1 MSYKITQ
8 FTRDRAREI
17 GVEVYPS
24 KNPKKKLDVVFPKG
38 AVVSIGAMGYGDFPT
53 YMKTHGMEY
62 ALKRRLAYHM
72 RHRKDDGLAGQLAKH
87 LLW

>member
-1 MSYKITQ
+1 MSYQITQ
-8 FTRDRAREI
+8 FTRDRAKEI
-17 GVEVYPS
+17 GVKVFPS

-38 AVVSIGAMGYGDFPT
+38 AVVSIGAIGYGDFPT
-53 YMKTHGMEY
+53 YMESHGTKY
-62 ALKRRLAYHM
+62 ALKRRLAYHL

>member
-53 YMKTHGMEY
+53 YMKTH
-62 ALKRRLAYHM
+62 
-72 RHRKDDGLAGQLAKH
+72 
-87 LLW
+87 

>member
-8 FTRDRAREI
+8 FTRDRAKEI
-17 GVEVYPS
+17 GVEIYPS